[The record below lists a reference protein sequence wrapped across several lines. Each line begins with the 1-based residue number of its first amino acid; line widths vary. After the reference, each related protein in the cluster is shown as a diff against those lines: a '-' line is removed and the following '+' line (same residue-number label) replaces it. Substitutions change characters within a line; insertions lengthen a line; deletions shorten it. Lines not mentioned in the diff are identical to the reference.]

1 MPREQFQNLT
11 EPMYYIL
18 LALLEE
24 CCGVDIRDFVEDLS
38 GGRVRI
44 GPGTLYTL
52 LARFEQEDM
61 IREVQIQGRKR
72 WYRITEKGKERLL
85 EEQERLRAQLRD
97 GERRLGG
104 RQ

>member
-1 MPREQFQNLT
+1 
-11 EPMYYIL
+11 
-18 LALLEE
+18 
-24 CCGVDIRDFVEDLS
+24 
-38 GGRVRI
+38 
-44 GPGTLYTL
+44 
-52 LARFEQEDM
+52 M